1 MESDNLLSRLIA
13 WRSLL
18 TRWGIYLGLGLAIL
32 CAALAGFAFVIGS
45 AAAASPFVVLGFG
58 LAVGWGV
65 TWVVYLFSV
74 SRPLARLAETT
85 QDLAGTDAAAISDVL
100 AAIAEGDLT
109 RRLELR
115 TKPVAVSGTAEV
127 SRLGEGIG
135 EIIARLGESAAS
147 LNSTTDEACLR
158 LLYVGPDGYVQ
169 GQTCG
174 EAMGRALNGKGQ
186 VLIVT
191 SSFEHAGLELRRKG
205 FEGVLHEHYPGI
217 EIVLSMESPYPAPEM
232 RAAVAL
238 MLKKYPRLAGLYV
251 TVAGAG
257 AAWAVADAGLAGKIT
272 LICHDIVNEAMPYV
286 VKGVISAVSDQDPYA
301 QGHDPVIHLFNH
313 LAAGWLPSESRML
326 TSMDLVTAADC
337 NQYWQ
342 AGKGIIES
350 PAMAERR
357 PKPMC
362 VSARALRIA
371 VLGIEDAVFWDD
383 VRAGTRAAATE
394 LKPYNAEVEWIVP
407 EPDGAFDL
415 AIRAATIERLVEQ
428 GYDAIATPINDT
440 GLVASINYAVA
451 RGVPVATFNSESS
464 SLRGL
469 MTTLAHRAQK
479 LMSVSGGLATSAQ
492 SSGAATRQIA
502 ENISQ
507 MAQAATTEATA
518 MNRANASI
526 EHITE
531 SVDAIATGAREQ
543 AEAAEA
549 LSQAAIHIAEAV
561 QLAGSSSESVV
572 AATIQA
578 RATAESGSEAVR
590 QTLAQMKSIESAVD
604 TSAAT
609 IEETNSRAEQIGEI
623 VDTIEDIA
631 AQTNLLALNAAIE
644 AARAGEQ
651 GKGFAVVAS
660 EIRKLAEKSAAA
672 TKEISAIIATVQAT
686 ARRAAEAMDVAMQ
699 KVHDGSSMAHHSGE
713 ALDELLESAVTTQRQ
728 TSDMADANRTVSNV
742 MDDLTAAIERV
753 SVVVRANMER
763 SEMASASIRETL
775 DIVESVAAISEENA
789 ASAERVAAS
798 TGMVSQQAQEV
809 NEAAS
814 ELTDIARELEGST
827 AHFKLQR
834 SDGYDD
840 ASVLSGD
847 TVPAASVGGSPRSP
861 KHSRAA

>member
-1 MESDNLLSRLIA
+1 MEGDNLVSRLIA
-13 WRSLL
+13 WRPLFV
-18 TRWGIYLGLGLAIL
+18 RWGIYLGLALAL
-32 CAALAGFAFVIGS
+32 VCVALAGIAFVVGS
-45 AAAASPFVVLGFG
+45 AATASPVVVLALG
-58 LAVGWGV
+58 LAVGWAV

-74 SRPLARLAETT
+74 SRPLARLAEATEEI
-85 QDLAGTDAAAISDVL
+85 AGTDAAALSDVL
-100 AAIAEGDLT
+100 AAVAEGDLT

-115 TKPVAVSGTAEV
+115 TKPVAVTGTAEV
-127 SRLGEGIG
+127 TRLGEGIG

-147 LNSTTDEACLR
+147 LNSTTDEACQR
-158 LLYVGPDGYVQ
+158 LFYVGPDGYVQ
-169 GQTCG
+169 GQECG
-174 EAMGRALNGKGQ
+174 EAMGRAIGKGQ

-217 EIVLSMESPYPAPEM
+217 EIVQAIASPYEPSEM
-232 RAAVAL
+232 RAMVAP
-238 MLKKYPRLAGLYV
+238 MLKKYPRLAGLYL

-272 LICHDIVNEAMPYV
+272 LICHDIVDEAMPYV
-286 VKGVISAVSDQDPYA
+286 IKGVISAVSGQDPYA
-301 QGHDPVIHLFNH
+301 QGHDTVIHLFNH
-313 LAAGWLPSESRML
+313 LSAGWQPSESRMV
-326 TSMDLVTAADC
+326 TSMDLVTAANC

-350 PAMAERR
+350 PAIAERR
-357 PKPMC
+357 PKPMR
-362 VSARALRIA
+362 VSARPLRIA
-371 VLGIEDAVFWDD
+371 ILGIEDAAFWDD
-383 VRAGTRAAATE
+383 VRAGTYAAATE

-407 EPDGAFDL
+407 EPDKTFHL
-415 AIRAATIERLVEQ
+415 AIRAAMIEKLVEQ

-440 GLVASINYAVA
+440 GLVASINSAVG
-451 RGVPVATFNSESS
+451 RGIAVATFNSELS

-469 MTTLAHRAQK
+469 MTTLAQRAHK
-479 LMSVSGGLATSAQ
+479 LMSVSSGLATSAQ

-507 MAQAATTEATA
+507 MAQAATSEAEA

-543 AEAAEA
+543 AEAAER

-561 QLAGSSSESVV
+561 QVAGSSSESVV

-604 TSAAT
+604 SSAST

-699 KVHDGSSMAHHSGE
+699 KVHDGSSMAQHSGE

-728 TSDMADANRTVSNV
+728 TSEMADANQTVSNV

-789 ASAERVAAS
+789 ASAEAVAAS
-798 TGMVSQQAQEV
+798 TGMVSQQAEEV

-827 AHFKLQR
+827 AHFKLSL
-834 SDGYDD
+834 SDEEWDVEPTSDEGR
-840 ASVLSGD
+840 VSGI
-847 TVPAASVGGSPRSP
+847 VANSRSPRR
-861 KHSRAA
+861 SRAA

>member
-1 MESDNLLSRLIA
+1 
-13 WRSLL
+13 
-18 TRWGIYLGLGLAIL
+18 
-32 CAALAGFAFVIGS
+32 
-45 AAAASPFVVLGFG
+45 
-58 LAVGWGV
+58 
-65 TWVVYLFSV
+65 
-74 SRPLARLAETT
+74 
-85 QDLAGTDAAAISDVL
+85 
-100 AAIAEGDLT
+100 
-109 RRLELR
+109 
-115 TKPVAVSGTAEV
+115 
-127 SRLGEGIG
+127 
-135 EIIARLGESAAS
+135 
-147 LNSTTDEACLR
+147 
-158 LLYVGPDGYVQ
+158 
-169 GQTCG
+169 
-174 EAMGRALNGKGQ
+174 
-186 VLIVT
+186 
-191 SSFEHAGLELRRKG
+191 
-205 FEGVLHEHYPGI
+205 
-217 EIVLSMESPYPAPEM
+217 
-232 RAAVAL
+232 
-238 MLKKYPRLAGLYV
+238 
-251 TVAGAG
+251 
-257 AAWAVADAGLAGKIT
+257 
-272 LICHDIVNEAMPYV
+272 
-286 VKGVISAVSDQDPYA
+286 
-301 QGHDPVIHLFNH
+301 
-313 LAAGWLPSESRML
+313 
-326 TSMDLVTAADC
+326 
-337 NQYWQ
+337 
-342 AGKGIIES
+342 
-350 PAMAERR
+350 
-357 PKPMC
+357 
-362 VSARALRIA
+362 
-371 VLGIEDAVFWDD
+371 
-383 VRAGTRAAATE
+383 
-394 LKPYNAEVEWIVP
+394 
-407 EPDGAFDL
+407 
-415 AIRAATIERLVEQ
+415 
-428 GYDAIATPINDT
+428 
-440 GLVASINYAVA
+440 
-451 RGVPVATFNSESS
+451 
-464 SLRGL
+464 
-469 MTTLAHRAQK
+469 
-479 LMSVSGGLATSAQ
+479 
-492 SSGAATRQIA
+492 
-502 ENISQ
+502 
-507 MAQAATTEATA
+507 

>member
-1 MESDNLLSRLIA
+1 MEGDNLVSRLTA
-13 WRSLL
+13 WRPLFV
-18 TRWGIYLGLGLAIL
+18 RWGIYLGLGLALI
-32 CAALAGFAFVIGS
+32 CAALAGLAFVVGP
-45 AAAASPFVVLGFG
+45 AAAATPFVVLGVG

-65 TWVVYLFSV
+65 TWLVYLFSV
-74 SRPLARLAETT
+74 SRPLARLAEATEE
-85 QDLAGTDAAAISDVL
+85 LAGTDAAALSDVL
-100 AAIAEGDLT
+100 AAVAEGDLT

-115 TKPVAVSGTAEV
+115 TKPLAVSGTAEV
-127 SRLGEGIG
+127 SRLGDGIG
-135 EIIARLGESAAS
+135 EIIARLSESASS
-147 LNSTTDEACLR
+147 LNSTTDEACQR
-158 LLYVGPDGYVQ
+158 LFYVGPDGYVQ
-169 GQTCG
+169 GQACG
-174 EAMGRALNGKGQ
+174 EAMGRAIGKGQ

-205 FEGVLHEHYPGI
+205 FEGVLHEHYPGV
-217 EIVLSMESPYPAPEM
+217 EIVQAIASPYEAPEM
-232 RAAVAL
+232 RATVAP
-238 MLKKYPRLAGLYV
+238 MLKKYPRLAGLYL

-257 AAWAVADAGLAGKIT
+257 AAWAVADAGLAGKVT

-286 VKGVISAVSDQDPYA
+286 VKGVISAVSGQDPYA
-301 QGHDPVIHLFNH
+301 QGHDTVIHLFNH
-313 LAAGWLPSESRML
+313 LAAGWQPSESRML
-326 TSMDLVTAADC
+326 TSMDLVTAANC

-350 PAMAERR
+350 PAIAERR
-357 PKPMC
+357 PKPMR
-362 VSARALRIA
+362 VSARPLRIA

-383 VRAGTRAAATE
+383 VRVGTHAAATE

-407 EPDGAFDL
+407 EPGKAFDL
-415 AIRAATIERLVEQ
+415 AIRAAAIEKLVEQ

-440 GLVASINYAVA
+440 GLVASINYAVG
-451 RGVPVATFNSESS
+451 RGVPVATFNSELS

-469 MTTLAHRAQK
+469 MITLANRAQK
-479 LMSVSGGLATSAQ
+479 LMSVSSGLATSAQ

-604 TSAAT
+604 SSAST
-609 IEETNSRAEQIGEI
+609 IEETNSRAQQIGEI

-686 ARRAAEAMDVAMQ
+686 ARRAAEAMGVAMQ

-728 TSDMADANRTVSNV
+728 TSEMADANRTVSNV
-742 MDDLTAAIERV
+742 MDDLTAAIGRV

-789 ASAERVAAS
+789 ASAEAVAAS
-798 TGMVSQQAQEV
+798 TGMVSQQAEEV

-827 AHFKLQR
+827 AHFKLTW
-834 SDGYDD
+834 SDGDWD
-840 ASVLSGD
+840 VAPTSADESR
-847 TVPAASVGGSPRSP
+847 VPGVAGSPRSP
-861 KHSRAA
+861 KRSKAA